1 MMFQRCSVGFLLFL
15 SMGIANILLAT
26 PWGVNELSRQ
36 QEKSDEPVEKEPPT
50 LPTVEAWSMDRE
62 ANEGFQTWH
71 WDPREG
77 RVWLEI
83 SKWDEDFLFACGLAT
98 GLGSNPIGL
107 DRGQLGKQWVCQFR
121 RVGNKVFLV
130 AKNLDYRA
138 TTPNMVEKR
147 AVQESFAES
156 IIWGGVVAA
165 ETGDTVIVDFTDL
178 LTSDLHGVVKKIRAA
193 EQGEFQIDQAR
204 CGVFKDRCR
213 AFPKNTELEATLTFT
228 GTDPGRLVQQV
239 APSAD
244 SITLR
249 QHVSFIELPAADYQ
263 PRVHHPRCAS
273 MHITFADYATPI
285 NEPLEKRWILRHR
298 LQKKDRTAA
307 RSTAVEPIVY
317 YVDPGAPELIRE
329 ALIEGARW
337 WNEAFEAAGFIDA
350 FEVRVLPAD
359 ADPMDVRYNVIQW
372 VHRSTRGWSYGG
384 SIIDPRTGEIIKGH
398 VSLGSLRVR
407 QDRLLFD
414 AMGLKGLTKSGTP
427 GDQKQCGLVGV
438 SEEAALAALSRDV
451 DPVEVALARI
461 RQLSAH
467 EVGHTLGFVH
477 NFAASTYDDR
487 ASVMDYPAPRIRI
500 DAAEKLDLSD
510 AYGVGIGTWDKWS
523 VRYAYE
529 QFEANENEAEKLTGL
544 VQEAIQNNMVF
555 VSDDDSRPAAA
566 AHPAGNLWDNGS
578 DPIAQLQHVMRV
590 REIALNALQ
599 PSMLRKSDPLSDF
612 EQIFVPLYLHHR
624 YQVEATAKMIGG
636 VYYSYGDAATGQ
648 PMSIVSPEKQRMAFQ
663 TLLRTLAVEGLV
675 IDDKT
680 WNYLV
685 PASIKSHRDVERFP
699 GTTSPVFDRLAS
711 ARVAADMTIGG
722 LLNPGR
728 VSRLAMTSKQE
739 GAMTPAYLV
748 SGLVNFVWQQPTP
761 TQQSRHVATVL
772 KQSVT
777 DHLLA
782 LLVDSSAS
790 DSARAAARAG
800 IEQIKRNLTAQS
812 AGGGRNAFFE
822 MNLADQIRRF
832 ESRPYPNVDLPKPLP
847 APPGSPIGQ

>member
-1 MMFQRCSVGFLLFL
+1 MPRD
-15 SMGIANILLAT
+15 
-26 PWGVNELSRQ
+26 WNESPT
-36 QEKSDEPVEKEPPT
+36 QEQESDEQGDKELKT
-50 LPTVEAWSMDRE
+50 LPTVEEWSSDCE
-62 ANEGFQTWH
+62 AYDGFQKWH

-83 SKWDEDFLFACGLAT
+83 SKWNEDFLFSFGLAT

-107 DRGQLGKQWVCQFR
+107 DRGQLGKQMVCQFR

-130 AKNLDYRA
+130 ARNLDYRA

-165 ETGDTVIVDFTDL
+165 ETGTTVLVDFTDL
-178 LTSDLHGVVKKIRAA
+178 LNSDLHGVAEKIRAA
-193 EQGEFQIDQAR
+193 EQGDFQLDDSR

-228 GTDPGRLVQQV
+228 GTDPGRLVKQV
-239 APSAD
+239 TPAAN

-249 QHVSFIELPAADYQ
+249 QHVSFIELPDADYQ

-285 NEPLEKRWILRHR
+285 DEPLEKRWIMRHR
-298 LQKKDRTAA
+298 LQKKDQAA
-307 RSTAVEPIVY
+307 PRSEVVEPIVY
-317 YVDPGAPELIRE
+317 YVDPGAPEMIRE

-337 WNEAFEAAGFIDA
+337 WNDAFEAAGFIDA
-350 FEVRVLPAD
+350 FQVQVLPAD

-414 AMGLKGLTKSGTP
+414 AMGLKGMVQTGKSENR
-427 GDQKQCGLVGV
+427 KQCGVVGV
-438 SEEAALAALSRDV
+438 SEEATLVAMSRDL
-451 DPVEVALARI
+451 DPVDVALARI

-487 ASVMDYPAPRIRI
+487 ASVMDYPAPRIKI
-500 DAAEKLDLSD
+500 DAAGKLDLSD

-529 QFEANENEAEKLTGL
+529 QFKANENEPAKLADL
-544 VQEAIQNNMVF
+544 IQQAIQTNMVF
-555 VSDDDSRPAAA
+555 VSDGDSRPPAA

-578 DPIAQLQHVMRV
+578 DPIVELRHVMRV
-590 REIALNALQ
+590 RKISLNALQ
-599 PSMLRKSDPLSDF
+599 PSMLRSTDPLSDF
-612 EQIFVPLYLHHR
+612 EQVFVPLYLHHR
-624 YQVEATAKMIGG
+624 YQVEATVKMIGG
-636 VYYSYGDAATGQ
+636 VYYSYGDAMAGQ
-648 PMSIVSPEKQRMAFQ
+648 PMRIVPPEKQRLAFQ
-663 TLLRTLAVEGLV
+663 ALLSTLAVDALV
-675 IDDKT
+675 IEEKT
-680 WNYLV
+680 WKYLV
-685 PASIKSHRDVERFP
+685 PPASASHRDVERFP
-699 GTTSPVFDRLAS
+699 GLTAPVFDRLAS

-761 TQQSRHVATVL
+761 TQQSIHVSTVL
-772 KQSVT
+772 KQCLT

-782 LLVDSSAS
+782 LLVNDSAS

-800 IEQIKRNLTAQS
+800 IEQIKRNLTLQS
-812 AGGGRNAFFE
+812 AGAGRDAFFE
-822 MNLADQIRRF
+822 LNLADQIRRY
-832 ESRPYPNVDLPKPLP
+832 ESRPYPDVDLPESLP
-847 APPGSPIGQ
+847 APPGSPIGQRDRGR